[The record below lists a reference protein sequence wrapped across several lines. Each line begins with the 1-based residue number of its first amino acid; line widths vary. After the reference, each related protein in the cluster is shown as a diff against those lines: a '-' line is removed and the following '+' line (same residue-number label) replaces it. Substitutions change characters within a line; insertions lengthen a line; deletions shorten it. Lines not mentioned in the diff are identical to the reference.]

1 VSSLHEFHYR
11 LPARAGGFRP
21 GSHRGRSLGPG
32 QEFAT
37 HMRLFDNPDPR
48 RIDLRA
54 SLRNPRQDW
63 LVRVYRQRVSVPVHA
78 VVDVSASMQFGA
90 RASKLQ
96 VAADFLEGLG
106 HSAFRA
112 GDPVGMLAFDATE
125 RSDLWLP
132 ARHSRGA
139 GHAMAR
145 LLRECASA
153 PGHAGGAQGLA
164 QVAQRLADRPG
175 LVFLVS
181 DFHWDLQALD
191 GILDLLAHAHV
202 VPLIIWDPAETEPP
216 PGNALLAVH
225 DAENGRRR
233 TLWVGRS
240 LRVGWRA
247 AVARRRARLDGL
259 FLARGLR
266 PVYIQGAFEA
276 EALSRYFL
284 EAVA

>member
-1 VSSLHEFHYR
+1 
-11 LPARAGGFRP
+11 
-21 GSHRGRSLGPG
+21 
-32 QEFAT
+32 
-37 HMRLFDNPDPR
+37 
-48 RIDLRA
+48 
-54 SLRNPRQDW
+54 
-63 LVRVYRQRVSVPVHA
+63 
-78 VVDVSASMQFGA
+78 MQFGA

-145 LLRECASA
+145 LLREGASA

-191 GILDLLAHAHV
+191 GGLDLPAHAHV
-202 VPLIIWDPAETEPP
+202 VPLIIGDPAETEPP

-240 LRVGWRA
+240 LRVGWGA
-247 AVARRRARLDGL
+247 AVVSARAPLAGL
-259 FLARGLR
+259 FLSPPPPPPHL
-266 PVYIQGAFEA
+266 QTAFP
-276 EALSRYFL
+276 
-284 EAVA
+284 